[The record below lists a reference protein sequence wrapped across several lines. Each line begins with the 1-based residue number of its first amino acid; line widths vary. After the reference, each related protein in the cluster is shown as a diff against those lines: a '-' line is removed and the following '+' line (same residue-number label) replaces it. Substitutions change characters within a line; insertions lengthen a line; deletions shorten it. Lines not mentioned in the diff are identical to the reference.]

1 MLLGD
6 LDAFRNEGSR
16 SRISMQIAEAE
27 WMATVRA
34 LNTEHLAEGLEQA
47 AFQLPAPG
55 QEHAVPPEKPW

>member
-47 AFQLPAPG
+47 AFQLPEPG